1 MTTRHIVPR
10 VAAITVA
17 ALLFASC
24 AETVVETYS
33 DDGKVNVNGSFET
46 IPTTTLPIAGT
57 ADELLIEMSDQMSQ
71 LSTQIAGEG
80 DEKATLQRIDAIW
93 IVARPEVEASR
104 PELVQGLDTTVEM
117 AETAVVRI
125 RPADADKALQIL
137 GILVNRFSTGT

>member
-10 VAAITVA
+10 LAAITVA
-17 ALLFASC
+17 AMLFASC

-33 DDGKVNVNGSFET
+33 DDGKVNVDGSFET
-46 IPTTTLPIAGT
+46 IPTTTLPIIGT
-57 ADELLIEMSDQMSQ
+57 TDELLVEMSDQMRQ

-80 DEKATLQRIDAIW
+80 DEKATFQRIDAIW

-104 PELVQGLDTTVEM
+104 PELVHGLDTTVEM

-137 GILVNRFSTGT
+137 GILVNRFSNGT